1 MDLFNNP
8 MVEAA
13 KKAMS
18 PEQIEE
24 YKRIG
29 EYMYK
34 NDVYRVMEV
43 GSKVKKPEKTELI
56 MYATQALNSGGSPN
70 DLSNEELVTLIDVY
84 GDKWYERFGFEE
96 SEVPKPSIQLVSQEE
111 AQNDMKRQESNFNM
125 SKRKKLMLKNSKK

>member
-43 GSKVKKPEKTELI
+43 GSKIKTPEKSELI
-56 MYATQALNSGGSPN
+56 MYATQCLNSGGSPN
-70 DLSNEELVTLIDVY
+70 DLSNQELTALIDVY
-84 GDKWYERFGFEE
+84 GDKWYEKFGFEE
-96 SEVPKPSIQLVSQEE
+96 SEVPKPSIQLVSKED
-111 AQNDMKRQESNFNM
+111 AYDDMKKQETQFNM
-125 SKRKKLMLKNSKK
+125 SKRKKLMLKNSKR

>member
-43 GSKVKKPEKTELI
+43 GSKVKQPEKSELI

-70 DLSNEELVTLIDVY
+70 DLSNEELVALIDVY

-96 SEVPKPSIQLVSQEE
+96 SEVPKPSIQLVSKED
-111 AQNDMKRQESNFNM
+111 AYNDMKRQETNFNM

>member
-18 PEQIEE
+18 PEQLEE

-34 NDVYRVMEV
+34 NDIYKVMEV
-43 GSKVKKPEKTELI
+43 GSKVKSPEKSELI
-56 MYATQALNSGGSPN
+56 IYATQALKSGGSPT
-70 DLSNEELVTLIDVY
+70 DLSNEELVVLIDVY

-96 SEVPKPSIQLVSQEE
+96 SEVPKPSIQLVSRED
-111 AQNDMKRQESNFNM
+111 AQNDMKNQEANFNM